1 MIKVCPDCLVCFG
14 WQLEF
19 EILEYL
25 PYDRN
30 KCAHI
35 FSMVEI
41 ILLANKVWNTFL
53 SLFSNNMLLFRTGNH
68 KMDVRIA
75 VRDDPDQTASLEA
88 V

>member
-1 MIKVCPDCLVCFG
+1 MSKF
-14 WQLEF
+14 LEH
-19 EILEYL
+19 L

-30 KCAHI
+30 KCVHI

-41 ILLANKVWNTFL
+41 ILLANKVSNTFL
-53 SLFSNNMLLFRTGNH
+53 SLFSNNMLLFRTGIH

-75 VRDDPDQTASLEA
+75 IREDPVQTAIEEA